1 MEINRKMDIKFG
13 DRFSN
18 IKEKELC
25 YFDLLNADR
34 KIKKK
39 FDDGFFSVTKM
50 KRK

>member
-1 MEINRKMDIKFG
+1 MDINRRIDAKFG

-18 IKEKELC
+18 IKEKELS
-25 YFDLLNADR
+25 YFDLLNIDR
-34 KIKKK
+34 KSKKK